1 MPGKDKWPAIVMAL
15 VIWGFAG
22 GLFGALFAALQALLA
37 VLGFSASTPF
47 WMAVVVAAMTTSAF
61 YSAMPVALVGSMA
74 GILAAIAAL
83 ILGGAQLSLL
93 AMTVLTCAAGVVAGG
108 FQAWV
113 SRAGARPLAEA
124 LTGVLA
130 GLLAAALLLLMP
142 GLDPRTLG
150 TFLLSALV
158 VALVGALFQLAER
171 WLVARALSG
180 LPALL
185 SAPLVAGAIAA
196 VVGASVWMLVGSSDP
211 ALDVASRTAI
221 ERIFD
226 EVPLGFLGGMLG
238 GVLTGLALE
247 LLGFRLEDQP
257 HDAGL

>member
-1 MPGKDKWPAIVMAL
+1 MPDKDNWPAIVMAL

-22 GLFGALFAALQALLA
+22 GLFGALFAALQQLLV
-37 VLGFSASTPF
+37 VLGFSAWMPF
-47 WMAVVVAAMTTSAF
+47 WLAVVAAAMTTSAF
-61 YSAMPVALVGSMA
+61 YSAMPVALVGAMA
-74 GILAAIAAL
+74 GILASIAAL
-83 ILGGAQLSLL
+83 ILGGQQVSLMVMVAL
-93 AMTVLTCAAGVVAGG
+93 AAGVGVVAGG

-113 SRAGARPLAEA
+113 SRVGSRPLAEA

-130 GLLAAALLLLMP
+130 GLLAVALIRLIP
-142 GLDPRTLG
+142 GLGPQVLG

-171 WLVARALSG
+171 WLVARALCG
-180 LPALL
+180 LPALI

-196 VVGASVWMLVGSSDP
+196 VVGASVWILVGSADP
-211 ALDVASRTAI
+211 ALDAAARTAI

-238 GVLTGLALE
+238 GVLTGLVLE